1 MPRFNFKTGQRE
13 YRGDYKTLGA
23 DDILV
28 IEGIHGL
35 NDKLTAAIPAENKI
49 KIYVSALIPL
59 AFDNYNRI
67 NTTDVR
73 LLRRMVRDSQ
83 FRSHDAV
90 ETLRRWPDVRE
101 GEEKYIFP
109 FQCSADVI
117 MNTNLI
123 YEMAVI
129 KKYAEPL
136 LEAVPREAGKPYM
149 IARRLLRL
157 LKNVKSMEDDVIPN
171 NSLLREFIGGS
182 VFKEAL

>member
-1 MPRFNFKTGQRE
+1 
-13 YRGDYKTLGA
+13 L
-23 DDILV
+23 
-28 IEGIHGL
+28 
-35 NDKLTAAIPAENKI
+35 
-49 KIYVSALIPL
+49 
-59 AFDNYNRI
+59 
-67 NTTDVR
+67 
-73 LLRRMVRDSQ
+73 
-83 FRSHDAV
+83 

>member
-1 MPRFNFKTGQRE
+1 
-13 YRGDYKTLGA
+13 
-23 DDILV
+23 
-28 IEGIHGL
+28 
-35 NDKLTAAIPAENKI
+35 
-49 KIYVSALIPL
+49 L

-83 FRSHDAV
+83 FRSHDAL

-157 LKNVKSMEDDVIPN
+157 LRNVKSMEDDVIPN